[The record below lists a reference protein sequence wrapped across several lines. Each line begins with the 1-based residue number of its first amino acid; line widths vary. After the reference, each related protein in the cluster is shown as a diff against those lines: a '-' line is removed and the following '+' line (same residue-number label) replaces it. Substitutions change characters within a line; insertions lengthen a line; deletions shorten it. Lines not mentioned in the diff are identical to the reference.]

1 MTVNQAFEVFM
12 KDYVNLDPGV
22 VERARASRDNLLA
35 NIKEFDGAE
44 DFFKL
49 YPDIHIQFGSFARKT
64 KCRELDDIDLM
75 IGVSAEG
82 ASYSDDR
89 KWNDIRITPSATSAM
104 QKECLDENGY
114 LNSRKVIEAFKRKLS
129 HVREYSRSEVKRNQ
143 QAVVLNLISKDW
155 SFDIV
160 PCFLTVQEIDG
171 RNYYLIPNGNGHW
184 LKTDP
189 RKDRDTVTAANRSC
203 EGKLLE
209 LIRLVKRWNKKPDAK
224 SIPSYLLETMV
235 VSLVDSSYDILDQAL
250 PSRFIYALTQLKELI
265 YEPVDDMKEIQGDIN
280 SLKDADR
287 ESFAEQCETDLEY
300 AEAAVQWEAQGYI
313 QIALQKWQK
322 VFGNDFPTE

>member
-1 MTVNQAFEVFM
+1 MTVNQAFDAFM
-12 KDYVNLDPGV
+12 RNYVNLDPGV
-22 VERARASRDNLLA
+22 VERARASRDHLWA

-49 YPDIHIQFGSFARKT
+49 YSDIHIQVGSFARKT

-75 IGVSAEG
+75 IGMSAEG
-82 ASYSDDR
+82 ASYFSAG
-89 KWNDIRITPSATSAM
+89 KWNNIRIMPSSTSAM
-104 QKECLDENGY
+104 QKKCLDENGY
-114 LNSRKVIEAFKRKLS
+114 LNSRKVIEVFKRKLS
-129 HVREYSRSEVKRNQ
+129 HVREYSRSEIKRNQ

-160 PCFLTVQEIDG
+160 PCFLTVQESDG

-184 LKTDP
+184 MKTDP
-189 RKDRDTVTAANRSC
+189 RKDRDTVTAANQSC

-209 LIRLVKRWNKKPDAK
+209 LVRLVKRWNKKPYAK

-235 VSLVDSSYDILDQAL
+235 VSLADSSYDILDQAL
-250 PSRFIYALTQLKELI
+250 PVRFIDVLTQLKKLI
-265 YEPVDDMKEIQGDIN
+265 YEPVDDMKKIQGDIN
-280 SLKDADR
+280 ILKDADR
-287 ESFAEQCETDLEY
+287 ESFAEQCETDLVY

-313 QIALQKWQK
+313 QTALQKWQK